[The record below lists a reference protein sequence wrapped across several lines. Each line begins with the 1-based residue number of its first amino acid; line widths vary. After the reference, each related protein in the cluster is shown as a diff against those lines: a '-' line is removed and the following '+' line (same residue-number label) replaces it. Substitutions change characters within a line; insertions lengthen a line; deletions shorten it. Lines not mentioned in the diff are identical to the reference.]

1 MQPLEHQEKASNAL
15 LRLLHTYQ
23 IAYLFGEPR
32 SGKTLT
38 ALHAAMEYLRPTIKR
53 NILILTKKAALEGW
67 NSVISSYDCSG
78 FNIKVTNYQQVMKL
92 DFIPDFY
99 IQDESHNCGGVGK
112 PSLRVQQ
119 IRSRTFNCPAL
130 LLSGTPIVETAL
142 SIYYQCSVTKFSPFA
157 NFKNFYDFF
166 RFYGIPHAQYIGVGR
181 SVESYSRFKPEL
193 LERIDQ
199 FSVKMTLK
207 DAGMS
212 HNNIDKLHYL
222 EPSNEFKFLYNE
234 ALTKRVLKVTEF
246 DNIALDTVSKLRT
259 TLHLL
264 ESGIYVDEGYRYCK
278 ISEFYNAKL
287 KLLNTI
293 TKGFKEST
301 AIMCHFVAEQRLL
314 AKTFEGNP
322 NVKVFS
328 STADSEGVDLSGFK
342 YFIIYS
348 QDYSGARFI
357 QRRNR
362 VVNLNKHEDTEV
374 HFILI
379 KNAISEQV
387 YNCVNEKRNFNDST
401 FEQKRI

>member
-1 MQPLEHQEKASNAL
+1 MKMLKHQERAAADL
-15 LRLLHTYQ
+15 LKLLHNYQ

-38 ALHAAMEYLRPTIKR
+38 ALHAAVEYLRPTKKR
-53 NILILTKKAALEGW
+53 NILVLTKKAALEGW
-67 NSVISSYDCSG
+67 NLAIKHYNCEG
-78 FNIKVTNYQQVMKL
+78 FNILVTNYQQVMKI

-119 IRSRTFNCPAL
+119 IRSKTFNCPAL

-142 SIYYQCSVTKFSPFA
+142 SIYYQCSVTAFSPFA

-166 RFYGIPHAQYIGVGR
+166 RFYGMPHLKYIGVGR
-181 SVESYSRFKPEL
+181 TVESYSKFKPEL
-193 LERIDQ
+193 LQRIDQ

-207 DAGMS
+207 DAGMDY
-212 HNNIDKLHYL
+212 NNVDKLHYL
-222 EPSNEFKFLYNE
+222 EPSNEFKFVYNE

-264 ESGIYVDEGYRYCK
+264 ESGIYVDDSYRYCK
-278 ISEFYNAKL
+278 IAEFYNAKL

-293 TKGFKEST
+293 TKGFKEPT
-301 AIMCHFVAEQRLL
+301 AIMCHFVSEQRLL
-314 AKTFEGNP
+314 SKTFEGNL

-328 STADSEGVDLSGFK
+328 STADSEGVDLSDFK

-362 VVNLNKHEDTEV
+362 VVNLNKHVDTEV

-379 KNAISEQV
+379 KNAVSEQV
-387 YNCVNEKRNFNDST
+387 YKCVNEKRNFNDAT